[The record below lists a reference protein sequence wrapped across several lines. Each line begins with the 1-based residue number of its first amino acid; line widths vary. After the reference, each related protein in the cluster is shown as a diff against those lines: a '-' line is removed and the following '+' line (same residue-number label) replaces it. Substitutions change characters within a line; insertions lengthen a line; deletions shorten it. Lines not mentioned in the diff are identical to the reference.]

1 MVGSTR
7 RSVRIAAQSLPDP
20 HLRGGGGAAPEPLD
34 IDERGPTD
42 LTGEGLM
49 EFGKCRPRR
58 DVYDSKR
65 NLCRVDARQKDRFR
79 GGTEASHW
87 AAGIYTEGL
96 RCRP

>member
-1 MVGSTR
+1 
-7 RSVRIAAQSLPDP
+7 
-20 HLRGGGGAAPEPLD
+20 
-34 IDERGPTD
+34 
-42 LTGEGLM
+42 M
-49 EFGKCRPRR
+49 EVGKCRPRR
-58 DVYDSKR
+58 DVYDSKQ